1 MAESGRFKAVHYG
14 PGVVPDPDCTTSIF
28 VVSCFPR
35 SGYSKVLHFGV
46 ESDDELRELIKVL
59 ESALA
64 EGHPSSDAP
73 ASVGGAPSDSESI
86 LRVIDQA

>member
-28 VVSCFPR
+28 VRCFPR
-35 SGYSKVLHFGV
+35 SGYSEVFHFGV
-46 ESDDELRELIKVL
+46 DSEDELRELINVL